1 MVTAGLFAVLLWWGA
16 TQALISLV
24 RVAPPVVLNAIAL
37 VLGGVSAIG
46 AVWATHSAG
55 PMAAYAGFASGI
67 GLWGAFEILF
77 LSGAVLGIKTR
88 PQSPRLGHRAWAAFR
103 SILWHEGA
111 LVATIAALAVA
122 TMGTENPVALYTF
135 ALLWAM
141 RASAKLN
148 LFLGVRNLC
157 AELLPPRIAHLATHF
172 RQADINPLFPF
183 SVLAGTLGAA
193 FLLRAG
199 LDPLVEDGAAIST
212 LLLAAL
218 VALGTL
224 EHWLMLTPLSPLAFW
239 RTPREPAPAQGADD
253 TASAAR

>member
-24 RVAPPVVLNAIAL
+24 RVARPAVLNVLAL
-37 VLGGVSAIG
+37 CLGAVSAVG
-46 AVWATHSAG
+46 AVWATHSTG
-55 PMAAYAGFASGI
+55 PTAAYLGFASGI

-77 LSGAVLGIKTR
+77 LSGAVLGIDTR
-88 PQSPRLGHRAWAAFR
+88 PTSPRLAHRAWAAFR
-103 SILWHEGA
+103 SILYHEGA
-111 LVATIAALAVA
+111 LVLTIAALAFA
-122 TMGTENPVALYTF
+122 THGATNPVALYTF

-157 AELLPPRIAHLATHF
+157 AELLPPRVAHLATHF
-172 RQADINPLFPF
+172 RQADINPLLPF
-183 SVLAGTLGAA
+183 SVLGGTLGAA

-199 LDPLVEDGAAIST
+199 LDPLLEDGAAVST

-224 EHWLMLTPLSPLAFW
+224 EHIMMVTPLSPLAFW
-239 RTPREPAPAQGADD
+239 RVPRGTAGERADD
-253 TASAAR
+253 ATPQR